1 MRRLLL
7 MVCVLWL
14 HGLLAQKRCVVADIE
29 SHKPLRGVKVYTDAN
44 YTAETDYTGNFL
56 LPAGFKVLTL
66 TGFGYMRRIVH
77 PTEVADTLFLLPTM
91 LNEVVILGEAPKPG
105 FDLSRSIRQSTAGIP
120 KKTAPVT
127 FDFFSIFDKSKRTP
141 SKKERMMTKK
151 ILETY

>member
-1 MRRLLL
+1 MADTLSNTIF
-7 MVCVLWL
+7 VPTFCIKSY
-14 HGLLAQKRCVVADIE
+14 ARCVQHQYRAE
-29 SHKPLRGVKVYTDAN
+29 RLSKYT
-44 YTAETDYTGNFL
+44 TETDYTGNFL

-77 PTEVADTLFLLPTM
+77 PTEVTDTLFLLPTM

-105 FDLSRSIRQSTAGIP
+105 FDLSRSIRQNTAGIP

-127 FDFFSIFDKSKRTP
+127 FDFFSMFDKSKRTP